1 MTKEILK
8 NEILSDKQLDT
19 VSGGYE
25 SELTAIANALKMT
38 DDLHPTA
45 WLGSQLGNEYHIAKR
60 LKKEFGIELKGDA
73 YNTNTY
79 IKGGKKLTH
88 LEVMGVIRK
97 KYPYQNIM
105 DEILGTS

>member
-8 NEILSDKQLDT
+8 NEILSDKHLDT

-38 DDLHPTA
+38 DDLHPTD
-45 WLGSQLGNEYHIAKR
+45 WMSYNEYQIAKR
-60 LKKEFGIELKGDA
+60 LNKEFGIELKGNAND
-73 YNTNTY
+73 TNTY

-88 LEVMGVIRK
+88 LEVMGIIRK